1 MKDSKV
7 QFLAKVSILGALAGI
22 VMVFDFSLPFVP
34 PFYKIDFSEVIVL
47 LCGYALGPASI
58 LLCEALKILV
68 NLILNGTVTMG
79 IGELAN
85 YIMGI
90 SFVLPA
96 TFMYYKHKTKR
107 NAITG
112 LLLGILSLCIVSSII
127 NYYVMLPVY
136 AYFFDMPLQAII
148 DMGHAVNNNIHS
160 LWTLILLGVIP
171 FNLLKGGL
179 SAIII
184 LLIYKKVSPIIKP
197 KTTE

>member
-1 MKDSKV
+1 MKNSKV
-7 QFLAKVSILGALAGI
+7 QLLSKISMLGALAGV
-22 VMVFDFSLPFVP
+22 VMFFDFSLPFVP
-34 PFYKIDFSEVIVL
+34 PFYKLDLSEVITL
-47 LCGYALGPASI
+47 LCGYTLGPISI
-58 LLCEALKILV
+58 FLCEALKILI
-68 NLILNGTVTMG
+68 NLVLNGTTTMG

-96 TFMYYKHKTKR
+96 TIIYHRNKSKK
-107 NAITG
+107 NAIIG
-112 LLLGILSLCIVSSII
+112 LIVGIITLCITASLI

-136 AYFFDMPLQAII
+136 AYFFNMPMQAII
-148 DMGHAVNNNIHS
+148 DMGHTVNTNIHS

-184 LLIYKKVSPIIKP
+184 MLIYKKVSPILKSDC
-197 KTTE
+197 